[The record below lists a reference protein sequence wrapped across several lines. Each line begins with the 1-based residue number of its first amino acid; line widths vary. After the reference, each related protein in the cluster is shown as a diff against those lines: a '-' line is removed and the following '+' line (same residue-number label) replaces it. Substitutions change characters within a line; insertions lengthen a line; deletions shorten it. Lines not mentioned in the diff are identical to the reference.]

1 MKNTNPKI
9 KCYYASAPLSEEPII
24 LDKPITVNKRKYHGV
39 VTVKYCIGDPWSK
52 EGRSIVEGRF
62 GLVQSQYVKR
72 GDQFLPCKENHVD
85 RVLLYPVIQVCDDT
99 AKSLSII
106 DTTKGKKTVEHITG
120 LHVKNNGTYQH
131 SWFWVLIN
139 TIPYTNHK
147 S

>member
-24 LDKPITVNKRKYHGV
+24 MDEPVTVNKRKYYGV

-52 EGRSIVEGRF
+52 EGRSIMEGRF
-62 GLVQSQYVKR
+62 GLIKSMDAKR
-72 GDQFLPCKENHVD
+72 GDQFLPCHENHVD
-85 RVLLYPVIQVCDDT
+85 RDLLYPVIQECDGT
-99 AKSLSII
+99 AKSLTII
-106 DTTKGKKTVEHITG
+106 DETKGTTEQITG
-120 LHVKNNGTYQH
+120 LHVKGRGTYQH

-139 TIPYTNHK
+139 PILYTNHK